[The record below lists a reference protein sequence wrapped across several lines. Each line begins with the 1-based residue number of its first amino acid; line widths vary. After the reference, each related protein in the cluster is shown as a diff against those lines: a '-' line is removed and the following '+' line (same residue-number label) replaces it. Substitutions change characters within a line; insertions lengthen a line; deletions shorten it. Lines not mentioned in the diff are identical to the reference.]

1 MTGPLAGIRIV
12 EFAGLGPTPFGAM
25 MLADLGAEVL
35 RVDRMSTAA
44 FTGGDERD
52 DYLNRGRPSI
62 ALDLKSAEGRA
73 LALDLTT
80 GADVAIEGFR
90 PGAME
95 RLGLGPDA
103 LIAVNPRLIYARM
116 TGWGQS
122 GPMAH
127 RAGHDINY
135 LSLTGGLFLMGPF
148 DSPPQPPINYVA
160 NFGGGGMLM
169 AVGIL
174 GALVE
179 RSVSGRGQVIDA
191 AMVDGASLLAT
202 QIFSWAAMGRWRPG
216 RGGNLLDGSAYFYRC
231 YWTADDK
238 FVAVGALEPQF
249 HANFVSGAGLDPAA
263 FGDHLDPAH
272 WIERGDRFEA
282 IFRTRARDEW
292 VEHYAA
298 LDACVTPVLS
308 PEEAVQHPAN
318 VARQVHVAVGGAM
331 QPAPAPRFSRTPS
344 DVPAPPRRL
353 GQDGGARLRAWG
365 INAER
370 IDRLSG
376 EGCLLAD

>member
-1 MTGPLAGIRIV
+1 
-12 EFAGLGPTPFGAM
+12 
-25 MLADLGAEVL
+25 
-35 RVDRMSTAA
+35 
-44 FTGGDERD
+44 
-52 DYLNRGRPSI
+52 
-62 ALDLKSAEGRA
+62 
-73 LALDLTT
+73 
-80 GADVAIEGFR
+80 
-90 PGAME
+90 
-95 RLGLGPDA
+95 
-103 LIAVNPRLIYARM
+103 
-116 TGWGQS
+116 
-122 GPMAH
+122 
-127 RAGHDINY
+127 
-135 LSLTGGLFLMGPF
+135 
-148 DSPPQPPINYVA
+148 
-160 NFGGGGMLM
+160 MLM

-231 YWTADDK
+231 YRTADDK

-249 HANFVSGAGLDPAA
+249 HANFVSGAGLDPTA

-318 VARQVHVAVGGAM
+318 IARQVHVAVGGAM

-365 INAER
+365 IDAER